1 MRRVLVAISFAFL
14 AIVALSSISTLA
26 SQDPAAKPVRTFKGG
41 IMDEIKLYTAVVPA
55 ATMVVVVGPFSATDD
70 DLAVKMKGK
79 ELSKDTKEMQ
89 GAAPHVLSSKFVSD
103 LKKMGPYT
111 AVSMLEA
118 GAAAPENALV
128 IEGRFIELD
137 PGSRAARYVVGFG
150 AGKSAV
156 SVSGTV
162 KDSAGTVLAT
172 FVQRRVGSAGAFG
185 GNSVDKMSEDCRNIG
200 EDLAKFLSA
209 WANKKKL

>member
-1 MRRVLVAISFAFL
+1 
-14 AIVALSSISTLA
+14 
-26 SQDPAAKPVRTFKGG
+26 
-41 IMDEIKLYTAVVPA
+41 
-55 ATMVVVVGPFSATDD
+55 MVVVVRPFSATDD